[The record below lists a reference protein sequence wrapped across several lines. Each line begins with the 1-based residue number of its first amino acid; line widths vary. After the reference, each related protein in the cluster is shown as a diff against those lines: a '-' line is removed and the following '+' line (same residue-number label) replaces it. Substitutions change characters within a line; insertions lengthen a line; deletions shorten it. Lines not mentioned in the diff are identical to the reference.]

1 MEGTLIEKINQNSRI
16 IVVAAFVL
24 MTLIGLIVTPD
35 YGMPWDEELEIRT
48 LGSNIREYIS
58 LFKGKIGEPYQSSTG
73 IPFPDYLTNADMDHG
88 QSAYYPLSTALFVDY
103 GPNGPRTLML
113 IWHAYTFLIFMAGVL
128 GLYFVC
134 KFLMGGWAYGLLGS
148 LFLYLSPR
156 FFAEGHYNSKD
167 MVVMAF
173 VILLIAAG
181 IKLIESRRFSSAIL
195 FAFVAAVATNM
206 RITALFMSGLLGLL
220 YIINLSVKKEWNA
233 KNLWVG
239 ITAVVAFVLISY
251 LVTPAAWREPLR
263 YIAYVIGRSSNF
275 AAWPGVVYFQGWIRR
290 PVPSSYIPTMIGVT
304 TPILILV
311 LALLGHITAIADFF
325 RGVVRKT
332 STRETQYLL
341 VCIIFIWTFL
351 LFAIIRRPILY
362 NSWRHLYFLYGPMLI
377 LAVAAVRFLVQHAK
391 GKLRIAV
398 VSAIA
403 LQLLVCAVLII
414 LYHPFQYVYF
424 NPFAGRDPARLYEFD
439 YWNVSQTQVLMKLA
453 DQIGGDEVN
462 VCAADWYTAD
472 GLAKADKVLPE
483 AYKDRVRVFS
493 CDILGM
499 KTDADYLVV
508 NRLVLQIMK
517 SENPHQCGGWLCS
530 VGGRFDFP
538 GKYQPVAS
546 LRAFGSEFMTVYK
559 LGK

>member
-1 MEGTLIEKINQNSRI
+1 MLIEKINHNSRLI
-16 IVVAAFVL
+16 LVVLFVL

-48 LGSNIREYIS
+48 LGSSIREYIS

-73 IPFPDYLTNADMDHG
+73 IPFPDYMTNVDMDHG
-88 QSAYYPLSTALFVDY
+88 QSAYYPLSPALFADY

-113 IWHAYTFLIFMAGVL
+113 IYHAYTFLIFMAGVL

-134 KFLMGGWAYGLLGS
+134 KFLMGDWKYGLLGS

-156 FFAEGHYNSKD
+156 FFAEGHYNNKD

-206 RITALFMSGLLGLL
+206 RITALFMFGLLGLL
-220 YIINLSVKKEWNA
+220 YIVNLSVKKEWNP

-239 ITAVVAFVLISY
+239 IAAVVSFLLISY
-251 LVTPAAWREPLR
+251 LITPAAWREPLG

-275 AAWPGVVYFQGWIRR
+275 AAWPGVVFFQGLVRR
-290 PVPSSYIPTMIGVT
+290 PVPSSYIPTMIAVT

-311 LALLGHITAIADFF
+311 LTLLGHITALADFF
-325 RGVVRKT
+325 RGLVRK
-332 STRETQYLL
+332 SLPKEAHYLL
-341 VCIIFIWTFL
+341 VCMIFIWTFL

-377 LAVAAVRFLVQHAK
+377 LAVAAVRFLVQRAR
-391 GKLRIAV
+391 GKLKLVV
-398 VSAIA
+398 VSAVA
-403 LQLLVCAVLII
+403 FQLLVCAILIGI
-414 LYHPFQYVYF
+414 SHPFQYVYF
-424 NPFAGRDPARLYEFD
+424 NPLAGKDPSRNYEFD
-439 YWNVSQTQVLMKLA
+439 YWNVSQTQMLMKLA
-453 DQIGGDEVN
+453 DQIDGDEVN

-472 GLAKADKVLPE
+472 GLAKADRVLPE

-493 CDILGM
+493 CDVLGM

-517 SENPHQCGGWLCS
+517 SENTHQCGGWLCS

-559 LGK
+559 LGRQ

>member
-1 MEGTLIEKINQNSRI
+1 MLIEKINQNSRI
-16 IVVAAFVL
+16 IVISMFVF
-24 MTLIGLIVTPD
+24 MTLIGLLVTPD

-48 LGSNIREYIS
+48 LGSNVREYIS
-58 LFKGKIGEPYQSSTG
+58 LFKGKTGEPYQSSTG

-88 QSAYYPLSTALFVDY
+88 QSAYYPLTPALFADY

-167 MVVMAF
+167 MVVMAL

-181 IKLIESRRFSSAIL
+181 IKLIESRRFSSALL

-206 RITALFMSGLLGLL
+206 RITAIFMFGLLGILF
-220 YIINLSVKKEWNA
+220 IITLSSKKEWNR

-239 ITAVVAFVLISY
+239 ITSVLAFLLISW
-251 LVTPAAWREPLR
+251 LITPAAWRTPFR

-275 AAWPGVVYFQGWIRR
+275 AAWPGVVFFQGLVRR
-290 PVPSSYIPTMIGVT
+290 PVPSSYIPTMIAVT
-304 TPILILV
+304 TPLLILS
-311 LALLGHITAIADFF
+311 LTLLGHITTLVEFF
-325 RGVVRKT
+325 RGVKRKKLT
-332 STRETQYLL
+332 SETQYLL
-341 VCIIFIWTFL
+341 ICIIFIWTFL

-377 LAVAAVRFLVQHAK
+377 LAVAAVRFLVQRAR
-391 GKLRIAV
+391 GKLKLAV
-398 VSAIA
+398 VSAVV
-403 LQLLVCAVLII
+403 LQLLVCAIVII
-414 LYHPFQYVYF
+414 ISHPFQYVYF
-424 NPFAGRDPARLYEFD
+424 NPLAGREPSQNYEFD

-453 DQIGGDEVN
+453 DQIGEDQIN

-472 GLAKADKVLPE
+472 GLAKADRVLPE

-493 CDILGM
+493 CSFLGM

-508 NRLVLQIMK
+508 NRLVLQVL
-517 SENPHQCGGWLCS
+517 EAEGTQQCSGWLCNI
-530 VGGRFDFP
+530 GGRFDFQGRYP
-538 GKYQPVAS
+538 PVAS
-546 LRAFGSEFMTVYK
+546 LKAFGSEFMTVYN
-559 LGK
+559 LGN